1 MGLVEETSPSF
12 EDENDDG
19 NEAAHANFDIDREN
33 DPLKSN
39 PILKNNC
46 SMVL

>member
-1 MGLVEETSPSF
+1 MGLVEETSPSC
-12 EDENDDG
+12 EDENEGG

-39 PILKNNC
+39 PILKNN
-46 SMVL
+46 